1 MYQLDARWVL
11 YVHVT
16 RQDYESQHE
25 YPVIIEI
32 NPAHAFLQPIGSS
45 KHETL
50 LDSQCPF
57 IPMVE
62 RARDLQP
69 RV

>member
-11 YVHVT
+11 YVQVT
-16 RQDYESQHE
+16 WQEHDFQHE

-32 NPAHAFLQPIGSS
+32 NLAHAFLQLIDSS

-50 LDSQCPF
+50 LDS
-57 IPMVE
+57 
-62 RARDLQP
+62 
-69 RV
+69 